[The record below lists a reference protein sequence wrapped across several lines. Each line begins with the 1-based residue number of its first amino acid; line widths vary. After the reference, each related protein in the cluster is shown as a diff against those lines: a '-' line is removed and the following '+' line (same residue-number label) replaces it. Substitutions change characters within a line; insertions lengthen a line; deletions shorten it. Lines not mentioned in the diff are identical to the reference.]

1 MDLEFQ
7 IAVQCDYLNKHRDL
21 TFGGDKKISD
31 YKIRYCHDCEKIL
44 PDIES
49 CHKNKTQ
56 KLFHFLQFNHYGFDS
71 LLYDGNTKMMVLFQ
85 IAIDRLHDLP
95 YENLISFIEKKS
107 ENSFFK
113 KYINFFGKL
122 DQDDPQINRNGIG
135 LGLSISNNL
144 AKMLYNQNGYGSEG
158 GIQVESEFG
167 KGSTFFFMISGGS
180 LEPENF
186 SGTSEHKAIRTFTR
200 LCQIEEGQNYKGLG
214 QVIPEFPS
222 EKKIISRL
230 DIRVLIVEDD
240 LINISVLELYLKFF
254 GIAYLVAING
264 LNAVKIVEEEV
275 IQKNN
280 EISLI
285 LMDCNMP
292 IMDGFKASEKIQE
305 MLVRNK
311 REDIPIVAATANTG
325 KEDIE
330 MCRNSGMKYYMEKPI
345 QKKELGLF
353 LQKMFKVSLNI

>member
-122 DQDDPQINRNGIG
+122 DQEMVSIFVFQWMTNKVYESIRIRSEDKIKNLKYVFLDSRIFQIYCHHPD
-135 LGLSISNNL
+135 LL
-144 AKMLYNQNGYGSEG
+144 KE
-158 GIQVESEFG
+158 
-167 KGSTFFFMISGGS
+167 
-180 LEPENF
+180 
-186 SGTSEHKAIRTFTR
+186 
-200 LCQIEEGQNYKGLG
+200 IEEH
-214 QVIPEFPS
+214 
-222 EKKIISRL
+222 
-230 DIRVLIVEDD
+230 
-240 LINISVLELYLKFF
+240 
-254 GIAYLVAING
+254 
-264 LNAVKIVEEEV
+264 
-275 IQKNN
+275 QKY
-280 EISLI
+280 
-285 LMDCNMP
+285 
-292 IMDGFKASEKIQE
+292 FK
-305 MLVRNK
+305 
-311 REDIPIVAATANTG
+311 
-325 KEDIE
+325 
-330 MCRNSGMKYYMEKPI
+330 
-345 QKKELGLF
+345 
-353 LQKMFKVSLNI
+353 

>member
-1 MDLEFQ
+1 MK
-7 IAVQCDYLNKHRDL
+7 VQ
-21 TFGGDKKISD
+21 
-31 YKIRYCHDCEKIL
+31 EKFEDPSIL
-44 PDIES
+44 
-49 CHKNKTQ
+49 
-56 KLFHFLQFNHYGFDS
+56 
-71 LLYDGNTKMMVLFQ
+71 VLFSVQ
-85 IAIDRLHDLP
+85 DTGIGIKEEDKPKIFRL
-95 YENLISFIEKKS
+95 
-107 ENSFFK
+107 
-113 KYINFFGKL
+113 FGKL